1 MDRAFSRVSYLSRN
15 GVLDSGCAYSF
26 FLIPLKGV
34 IVSAIDEGG
43 WSRMVSRLRVI
54 LRRAFKAT

>member
-1 MDRAFSRVSYLSRN
+1 MAFWTAVARIL
-15 GVLDSGCAYSF
+15 F